1 MTEPT
6 TPQPTPVR
14 VAVLGAGAWGTA
26 LAALLADAGH
36 DVRLW
41 GRDRGQIDDIA
52 LHRENRRYLPGR
64 TLGPSIRLT
73 ADLPDAVAGAEM
85 ALIAMPSASV
95 RNAAS
100 ALGAARRGALTVICA
115 SKGLEERSHLTMD
128 RVLGEAVP
136 GSPIVLLSG
145 PTFAEEIA
153 RGLPAAA
160 VVAGHERAALGAVQR
175 ALSCETF
182 RIYTSEDVI
191 GVAVGGALK
200 NVIAIAAGC
209 SDGLGFGSNARAA
222 LITRG
227 LNEMG
232 RLATR
237 LGGDPLTLSGL
248 AGLGDLVLTCTGELS
263 RNRKVGFA
271 LASGEPLAAIVA
283 RLGHVAE
290 GVYTARIAVELA
302 KDLGVRMPI
311 TGAVASVLAGE
322 CSARTAVAS
331 LLARESGSERG

>member
-1 MTEPT
+1 MTNGGQHAPAS
-6 TPQPTPVR
+6 

-26 LAALLADAGH
+26 LAAHLADQGH
-36 DVRLW
+36 QVRLW
-41 GRDRGQIDDIA
+41 GRDAAQLAVLASTRQND
-52 LHRENRRYLPGR
+52 RYLPGR
-64 TLGPSIRLT
+64 KLPASVQVSADLSALSGTNVAVLALPTASIRQ
-73 ADLPDAVAGAEM
+73 VGAM
-85 ALIAMPSASV
+85 L
-95 RNAAS
+95 S
-100 ALGAARRGALTVICA
+100 ALPEGPRTLVCA
-115 SKGLEERSHLTMD
+115 SKGLEEQTHRTLD
-128 RVLGEAVP
+128 EVLAEAVP
-136 GSPIVLLSG
+136 GAAVLVLSG

-160 VVAGHERAALGAVQR
+160 VLAGRDPASLSAVQR
-175 ALSCETF
+175 VLSSETF
-182 RIYTSEDVI
+182 RVYTSDDVS

-209 SDGLGFGSNARAA
+209 SDGLGFGHNARAA

-232 RLATR
+232 RLAAR
-237 LGGDPLTLSGL
+237 LGGDPLTLAGL

-271 LASGEPLAAIVA
+271 LASGEPLAQIMA

-290 GVYTARIAVELA
+290 GVYTARIAAELA
-302 KDLGVRMPI
+302 RELGVDMPI
-311 TGAVASVLAGE
+311 TGAVARVVAGQ
-322 CSARTAVAS
+322 CSARTAVAD

>member
-1 MTEPT
+1 MKEVIPT
-6 TPQPTPVR
+6 TS

-26 LAALLADAGH
+26 LAALLADLGH

-41 GRDRGQIDDIA
+41 GRDRRQVADIVA
-52 LHRENRRYLPGR
+52 ERENRRYLPGR
-64 TLGPSIRLT
+64 I
-73 ADLPDAVAGAEM
+73 LPESVRITSELPGAVAGVELAIL
-85 ALIAMPSASV
+85 ALPTASV

-100 ALGAARRGALTVICA
+100 ALGAARSGPLTVVSA
-115 SKGLEERSHLTMD
+115 SKGLEETSRMTLD
-128 RVLGEAVP
+128 RVLEEAVP
-136 GSPIVLLSG
+136 GAPVVLLSG

-160 VVAGHERAALGAVQR
+160 VVAGRDRAALATVQR
-175 ALSCETF
+175 VLSSESF
-182 RIYTSEDVI
+182 RVYTSGDVI
-191 GVAVGGALK
+191 GVAIGGALK

-209 SDGLGFGSNARAA
+209 ADGLGFGSNARAA

-237 LGGDPLTLSGL
+237 LGGDPLTLAGL

-271 LASGEPLAAIVA
+271 LASGEPLPTIIA

-290 GVYTARIAVELA
+290 GVYTARIAVDLA
-302 KDLGVRMPI
+302 RELGVEMPI
-311 TGAVASVLAGE
+311 TGAVASVLAGQ

-331 LLARESGSERG
+331 LLARESGSERD